1 MVSETAAAMPADTL
15 TLPPATFTDAWS
27 GDGRRA
33 G

>member
-1 MVSETAAAMPADTL
+1 MASETAAAMPADTL
-15 TLPPATFTDAWS
+15 TLPLATFTDAWS